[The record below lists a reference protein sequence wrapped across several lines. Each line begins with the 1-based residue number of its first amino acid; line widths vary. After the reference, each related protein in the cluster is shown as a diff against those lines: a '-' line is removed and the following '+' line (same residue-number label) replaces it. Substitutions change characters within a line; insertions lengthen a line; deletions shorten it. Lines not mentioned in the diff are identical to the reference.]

1 MNHVFSISR
10 GRTIDS
16 SNLSD
21 AEVNPPLLVAPN
33 VSQSGTGIASSN
45 YAQTGTT
52 VDVVSDF
59 YWTYSKLAQARQE
72 VPKIILT
79 ERRLKANALIS
90 QLKYSFGATKETV
103 TAAINK
109 LPDDVKNDINDFFK
123 TIEESTGIGQK
134 TAEFTNKFDFLQDN
148 NDIYD
153 KNPYLRPYRNLYI
166 TEPTGWQFIMP
177 YFENFSGMQSNAF
190 SDDAPNP
197 FLGILK
203 KAADGLTDLA
213 STAAILRGPAAISF
227 VEKSKFY
234 SYNTDGEELSF
245 TLPLIN
251 TGSVSFDDVIR
262 NWELL
267 FLLLYNNKPARRNTA
282 LIDPPNIYQVEIPGV
297 KFLPFCYISSIAIE
311 FQGSRREL
319 TFDLS
324 YIDNLNIESALPT
337 FQGGVGNAVG
347 GLIRNFLNNK
357 VTETIGFFN
366 QPIRKKITTI
376 IPDAYVIKITL
387 KSLIADSKNFMYSIL
402 NNTPIVTTSVSD
414 QTAAESVI
422 QAREQLIINQ
432 SLGR

>member
-10 GRTIDS
+10 SRTVDA

-21 AEVNPPLLVAPN
+21 AEVSPPLLVAPN
-33 VSQSGTGIASSN
+33 IAQTGTGLATSN
-45 YAQTGTT
+45 TSQVGTT

-59 YWTYSKLAQARQE
+59 YWTYSKLKESRQE

-79 ERRLKANALIS
+79 ERRLKSNALIS
-90 QLKYSFGATKETV
+90 QLKYSFGVTKDAV

-109 LPDDVKNDINDFFK
+109 LPDNVKNDLNDFFK
-123 TIEESTGIGQK
+123 NIETNTGVVQN
-134 TAEFTNKFDFLQDN
+134 TTNFVNKFDFLQDN

-153 KNPYLRPYRNLYI
+153 NNPYLRPYRNLYI
-166 TEPTGWQFIMP
+166 TEPTGWQFVLP
-177 YFENFSGMQSNAF
+177 YFENFSGAQANAF

-203 KAADGLTDLA
+203 KASEGLSDLA
-213 STAAILRGPAAISF
+213 STASILTGPASISF

-234 SYNTDGEELSF
+234 SYNTEGEDITF
-245 TLPLIN
+245 TFPLIN
-251 TGSVSFDDVIR
+251 TGSVTFDDVIR

-297 KFLPFCYISSIAIE
+297 KFLPFCYMSSIAIE

-324 YIDNLNIESALPT
+324 YLDNLNVESATPI
-337 FQGGVGNAVG
+337 FGGGVGNAVG
-347 GLIRNFLNNK
+347 GAIRNFFNNK
-357 VTETIGFFN
+357 ASQTIGFFN

-376 IPDAYVIKITL
+376 IPDAYLIKITV
-387 KSLIADSKNFMYSIL
+387 KSLLADSKNFMYSII
-402 NNTPIVTTSVSD
+402 NNQPVVTTSVSD
-414 QTAAESVI
+414 AAALETVTQAAEQILVN
-422 QAREQLIINQ
+422 R